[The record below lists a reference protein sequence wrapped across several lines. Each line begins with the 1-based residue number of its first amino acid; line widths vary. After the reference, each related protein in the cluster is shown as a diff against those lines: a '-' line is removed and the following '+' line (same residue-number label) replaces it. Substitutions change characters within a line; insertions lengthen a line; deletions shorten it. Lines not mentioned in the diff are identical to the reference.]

1 MAIQTQKKQGGMVL
15 VISLLLLLVI
25 TLVGMATLSST
36 RVGEVMV
43 GNMQAKHVAFQAA
56 DTSIEE
62 AVDDTAFLWKAFG
75 KGTDPDDP
83 EVLQVK
89 TDIYASFAQDDE
101 GKPVALEF
109 STKQVVA
116 EYKGATVPVGENATS
131 LRMGASAYQLY
142 HYSLEATAELA
153 DQNSKAVHVQ
163 GIYLKG
169 ASNN

>member
-1 MAIQTQKKQGGMVL
+1 MVIQAQKNQGGMVL

-36 RVGEVMV
+36 RVGEAMV
-43 GNMQAKHVAFQAA
+43 GNMQAKHVVFQAA

-62 AVDDTAFLWKAFG
+62 AVDDTAFLWKAFER
-75 KGTDPDDP
+75 GTDPAVP

-101 GKPVALEF
+101 GKAIALSF
-109 STKQVVA
+109 STKEVAA

-131 LRMGASAYQLY
+131 LRQGASAYQLY
-142 HYSLEATAELA
+142 HYNLEATAELA
-153 DQNSKAVHVQ
+153 DLNSKAVHVQ
-163 GIYLKG
+163 GVYLKG
-169 ASNN
+169 ASTN